1 MLPTVSPRLQFAIL
15 FNAVCF
21 NENHMLWRCLQVG
34 YVMQVTG
41 AQLSPELLE
50 LLPDYQLAFSG
61 DQGTMPAGVGDPA
74 GGYSAFYYAQCTQQL
89 NQQYGDI
96 LYKVQDLEVGG

>member
-1 MLPTVSPRLQFAIL
+1 
-15 FNAVCF
+15 
-21 NENHMLWRCLQVG
+21 VG

-61 DQGTMPAGVGDPA
+61 DQGTMPAGVGDPG

-96 LYKVQDLEVGG
+96 LYKIQDLEVGPGSVLALGFSLLVLC